1 MLFCSVYNITIDKQI
16 EMQKMKKFNVGE
28 SLKINGKKFTV
39 TKASD
44 LDVLPGTQELRG
56 TFEGDPSFLVGKRTI
71 LILRTFVFP
80 KTTYL
85 YDHSAN

>member
-1 MLFCSVYNITIDKQI
+1 MLESVYNTTIDKQI

-56 TFEGDPSFLVGKRTI
+56 TFEGEPSFLAGKRTI
-71 LILRTFVFP
+71 FTAYLRVS
-80 KTTYL
+80 KNTYF
-85 YDHSAN
+85 YDHAAN

>member
-71 LILRTFVFP
+71 FTAYLCVS